1 MSYFTNFPFVNYVF
15 GNQPGPTVFQNMGV
29 YVDLLD
35 IAKDD
40 AAFYTYYDIQ
50 NGDRPDQVSQKLY
63 GRSDLHWTFAIMNDD
78 IKIQGWPLSYNDLL
92 QKAKDDYPN
101 VTITTRTD
109 VTSKF
114 KVGSILTGST
124 GQSKGKIIRKR
135 LDLGQI
141 IVERVSD
148 DYQIT
153 QTTDVKGYIKLELPS
168 VYYRFTELADWII
181 TKDGVAITAP
191 TIKSGGANHT
201 FIEYDFGKTNANTEY
216 VFNTKI
222 LNYAVNPSFLSGEQ
236 ITTTEEGILQSA
248 IVDSSSLEYLATHHY
263 EDANEK
269 YVDINP
275 NAPFVQRISVELEL
289 DGATDANV
297 NNAVVKSIS
306 ASTTLDYATNITLT
320 DIQRNIDQGFYT
332 ITGSIL
338 KATVDAYN
346 DVINIDIT
354 KTLDGLT
361 GIGGATDN
369 DFDNNFPSGTSLTE
383 LNSEL
388 RTELK
393 AAVGVA
399 DTNSNSKYTVTVHM
413 FFLIDNQLN
422 IVLAQENAFGTVY
435 EYKVGGV
442 DTFKVA
448 YTENEVT
455 TVSSPAPTTQAEAW
469 TDAATQLESYI
480 QQNLSTF
487 NPALLNQV
495 TYFDRYE
502 RSNNALKSIRVLKP
516 SIADEL
522 VKAFNDILVESQDFG
537 DQVEQNTTVQ
547 GGSGISAVTAS
558 SQPVTTLAGQTVTSS
573 SAAAVSSATSGSSS
587 SSGGGYY

>member
-15 GNQPGPTVFQNMGV
+15 GNQPGPTIFQNMGV

-168 VYYRFTELADWII
+168 VYYRFTELSDWII

-222 LNYAVNPSFLSGEQ
+222 LNYAVTPSFLSGEQ
-236 ITTTEEGILQSA
+236 ITTTEEGVLQSA

-275 NAPFVQRISVELEL
+275 NAPFVQRATIEIALAGETAEAISGSLV
-289 DGATDANV
+289 TDID
-297 NNAVVKSIS
+297 IS
-306 ASTTLDYATNITLT
+306 STADYNTNINLT
-320 DIQRNIDQGFYT
+320 NVQRSIDQGFYQL
-332 ITGSIL
+332 TGSIL
-338 KATVDAYN
+338 TLGVAATQDVANTDTPTTLASLIGIFTTSFPSDVDLTTFNTQLFAELATAYVLADKTNSIATVKLH
-346 DVINIDIT
+346 V
-354 KTLDGLT
+354 
-361 GIGGATDN
+361 
-369 DFDNNFPSGTSLTE
+369 
-383 LNSEL
+383 
-388 RTELK
+388 
-393 AAVGVA
+393 
-399 DTNSNSKYTVTVHM
+399 
-413 FFLIDNQLN
+413 FFTIDNQLN

-442 DTFKVA
+442 DTFKVT

-455 TVSSPAPTTQAEAW
+455 TVSSPAPTAQADAW

-547 GGSGISAVTAS
+547 GGSGISVVTAS

>member
-222 LNYAVNPSFLSGEQ
+222 LNYAVTPSFLSGEQ
-236 ITTTEEGILQSA
+236 ITTTEEGVLQSA

-275 NAPFVQRISVELEL
+275 NAPFVQRATIEIALA
-289 DGATDANV
+289 GATQEAIAGSLVTDID
-297 NNAVVKSIS
+297 IS
-306 ASTTLDYATNITLT
+306 STADYNTNIDLT
-320 DIQRNIDQGFYT
+320 NVQRNIDQGFYQL
-332 ITGSIL
+332 TGSIL
-338 KATVDAYN
+338 TLGVAATQDVANTNTTTTLTSLIGIFTTSFPSDVDLTTFNTQLFTELGTAYGLADKTNSIATVKLH
-346 DVINIDIT
+346 V
-354 KTLDGLT
+354 
-361 GIGGATDN
+361 
-369 DFDNNFPSGTSLTE
+369 
-383 LNSEL
+383 
-388 RTELK
+388 
-393 AAVGVA
+393 
-399 DTNSNSKYTVTVHM
+399 
-413 FFLIDNQLN
+413 FFTIDNQLN

-442 DTFKVA
+442 DTFKVT

>member
-1 MSYFTNFPFVNYVF
+1 
-15 GNQPGPTVFQNMGV
+15 MGV

-168 VYYRFTELADWII
+168 VYYRFTELSDWII

-222 LNYAVNPSFLSGEQ
+222 LNYAVTPSFLSGEQ
-236 ITTTEEGILQSA
+236 ITTTEEGVLQSA

-275 NAPFVQRISVELEL
+275 NAPFVQRATIEIALEGDSAEEITRSLVTDIDIS
-289 DGATDANV
+289 
-297 NNAVVKSIS
+297 
-306 ASTTLDYATNITLT
+306 STADYNTNINLT
-320 DIQRNIDQGFYT
+320 NVQRSIDQGFYQL
-332 ITGSIL
+332 TGSIL
-338 KATVDAYN
+338 TLGVAATQDVANTDTPTTLASLIGIFTTSFPSDVDLTTFNTQLFAELATAYVLADKTNSIATVKLH
-346 DVINIDIT
+346 V
-354 KTLDGLT
+354 
-361 GIGGATDN
+361 
-369 DFDNNFPSGTSLTE
+369 
-383 LNSEL
+383 
-388 RTELK
+388 
-393 AAVGVA
+393 
-399 DTNSNSKYTVTVHM
+399 
-413 FFLIDNQLN
+413 FFTIDNQLN

-442 DTFKVA
+442 DTFKVT

-455 TVSSPAPTTQAEAW
+455 TVSSPAPTTQADAW

-547 GGSGISAVTAS
+547 GGSGISVVTAS

>member
-168 VYYRFTELADWII
+168 VYYRFTELSDWII

-222 LNYAVNPSFLSGEQ
+222 LNYAVTPSFLSGEQ
-236 ITTTEEGILQSA
+236 ITTTEEGVLQSA

-275 NAPFVQRISVELEL
+275 NAPFVQRATIEIALEGDSAEEITRSLVTDIDIS
-289 DGATDANV
+289 
-297 NNAVVKSIS
+297 
-306 ASTTLDYATNITLT
+306 STADYNTNINLT
-320 DIQRNIDQGFYT
+320 NVQRSIDQGFYQL
-332 ITGSIL
+332 TGSIL
-338 KATVDAYN
+338 TLGVAATQDVANTDTPTTLASLIGIFTTSFPSDVDLTTFNTQLFAELATAYVLADKTNSIATVKLH
-346 DVINIDIT
+346 V
-354 KTLDGLT
+354 
-361 GIGGATDN
+361 
-369 DFDNNFPSGTSLTE
+369 
-383 LNSEL
+383 
-388 RTELK
+388 
-393 AAVGVA
+393 
-399 DTNSNSKYTVTVHM
+399 
-413 FFLIDNQLN
+413 FFTIDNQLN

-442 DTFKVA
+442 DTFKVT

-455 TVSSPAPTTQAEAW
+455 TVSSPAPTTQADAW

>member
-15 GNQPGPTVFQNMGV
+15 GNQPGPTIFQNMGV

-168 VYYRFTELADWII
+168 VYYRFTELSDWII

-222 LNYAVNPSFLSGEQ
+222 LNYAVTPSFLSGEQ
-236 ITTTEEGILQSA
+236 ITTTEEGVLQSA

-275 NAPFVQRISVELEL
+275 NAPFVQRATIEIALA
-289 DGATDANV
+289 GATAE
-297 NNAVVKSIS
+297 AIS
-306 ASTTLDYATNITLT
+306 GSLVTDIDISSTADYNTNINLT
-320 DIQRNIDQGFYT
+320 NVQRSIDQGFYQL
-332 ITGSIL
+332 TGSIL
-338 KATVDAYN
+338 TLGVAATQDVANTDTPTTLASLIGIFTTSFPSDVDLTTFNTQLFAELATAYVLADKTNSIATVKLH
-346 DVINIDIT
+346 V
-354 KTLDGLT
+354 
-361 GIGGATDN
+361 
-369 DFDNNFPSGTSLTE
+369 
-383 LNSEL
+383 
-388 RTELK
+388 
-393 AAVGVA
+393 
-399 DTNSNSKYTVTVHM
+399 
-413 FFLIDNQLN
+413 FFTIDNQLN

-442 DTFKVA
+442 DTFKVT

-455 TVSSPAPTTQAEAW
+455 TVSSPAPTTQADAW

-547 GGSGISAVTAS
+547 GGSGISVVTAS

>member
-236 ITTTEEGILQSA
+236 ITTTEEGVLQSA

-275 NAPFVQRISVELEL
+275 NAPFVQRATIEIALA
-289 DGATDANV
+289 GATQEAIAGSLVTDID
-297 NNAVVKSIS
+297 IS
-306 ASTTLDYATNITLT
+306 STADYNTNIDLT
-320 DIQRNIDQGFYT
+320 NVQRNIDQGFYQL
-332 ITGSIL
+332 TGSIL
-338 KATVDAYN
+338 TLGVAATQDVANTNTTTTLTSLIGIFTTSFPSDVDLTTFNTQLFTELGTAYGLADKTNSIATVKLH
-346 DVINIDIT
+346 V
-354 KTLDGLT
+354 
-361 GIGGATDN
+361 
-369 DFDNNFPSGTSLTE
+369 
-383 LNSEL
+383 
-388 RTELK
+388 
-393 AAVGVA
+393 
-399 DTNSNSKYTVTVHM
+399 
-413 FFLIDNQLN
+413 FFTIDNQLN

-522 VKAFNDILVESQDFG
+522 VKAFNDILVESGLWRSSRTKYYSSRRQWHLCCNSIISTCDNFG
-537 DQVEQNTTVQ
+537 RAN
-547 GGSGISAVTAS
+547 SNI
-558 SQPVTTLAGQTVTSS
+558 
-573 SAAAVSSATSGSSS
+573 
-587 SSGGGYY
+587 

>member
-15 GNQPGPTVFQNMGV
+15 GNQPGPTIFQNMGV

-63 GRSDLHWTFAIMNDD
+63 GRSDLHWTFAIMNDN

-168 VYYRFTELADWII
+168 VYYRFTELSDWII

-222 LNYAVNPSFLSGEQ
+222 LNYAVTPSFLSGEQ
-236 ITTTEEGILQSA
+236 ITTTEEGVLQSA

-275 NAPFVQRISVELEL
+275 NAPFVQRATIEIALAGDSEEAISGSPV
-289 DGATDANV
+289 TDID
-297 NNAVVKSIS
+297 IS
-306 ASTTLDYATNITLT
+306 STADYNTNINLT
-320 DIQRNIDQGFYT
+320 NVQRSIDQGFYQL
-332 ITGSIL
+332 TGSIL
-338 KATVDAYN
+338 TLGVAATQDVANTDTPTTLASLIGIFTTSFPSDVDLTTFNTQLFAELATAYVLADKTNSIATVKLH
-346 DVINIDIT
+346 V
-354 KTLDGLT
+354 
-361 GIGGATDN
+361 
-369 DFDNNFPSGTSLTE
+369 
-383 LNSEL
+383 
-388 RTELK
+388 
-393 AAVGVA
+393 
-399 DTNSNSKYTVTVHM
+399 
-413 FFLIDNQLN
+413 FFTIDNQLN

-442 DTFKVA
+442 DTFKVT

-455 TVSSPAPTTQAEAW
+455 TVSSPAPTTQADAW

-547 GGSGISAVTAS
+547 SGNGISAVTAS

>member
-15 GNQPGPTVFQNMGV
+15 GNQPGPTIFQNMGV

-222 LNYAVNPSFLSGEQ
+222 LNYAVTPSFLSGEQ
-236 ITTTEEGILQSA
+236 ITTTEEGVLQSA

-275 NAPFVQRISVELEL
+275 NAPFVQRATIEIALA
-289 DGATDANV
+289 GATQEAIAGSLVTDID
-297 NNAVVKSIS
+297 IS
-306 ASTTLDYATNITLT
+306 STADYNTNIDLT
-320 DIQRNIDQGFYT
+320 NVQRNIDQGFYQL
-332 ITGSIL
+332 TGSIL
-338 KATVDAYN
+338 TLGVAATQDVANTNTTTTLTSLIGIFTTSFPSDVDLTTFNTQLFTELGTAYGLADKTNSIATVKLH
-346 DVINIDIT
+346 V
-354 KTLDGLT
+354 
-361 GIGGATDN
+361 
-369 DFDNNFPSGTSLTE
+369 
-383 LNSEL
+383 
-388 RTELK
+388 
-393 AAVGVA
+393 
-399 DTNSNSKYTVTVHM
+399 
-413 FFLIDNQLN
+413 FFTIDNQLN

>member
-15 GNQPGPTVFQNMGV
+15 GNQPGPTIFQNMGV

-222 LNYAVNPSFLSGEQ
+222 LNYAVTPSFLSGEQ
-236 ITTTEEGILQSA
+236 ITTTEEGVLQSA

-275 NAPFVQRISVELEL
+275 NAPFVQRATIEIALAGETAEAISGSLV
-289 DGATDANV
+289 TDID
-297 NNAVVKSIS
+297 IS
-306 ASTTLDYATNITLT
+306 STADYNTNINLT
-320 DIQRNIDQGFYT
+320 NVQRSIDQGFYQL
-332 ITGSIL
+332 TGSIL
-338 KATVDAYN
+338 TLGVAATQDVANTDTTTTLTSLIGIFTTSFPSDVDLTTFNTQLFAELATAYVLADKTNSIATVKLH
-346 DVINIDIT
+346 V
-354 KTLDGLT
+354 
-361 GIGGATDN
+361 
-369 DFDNNFPSGTSLTE
+369 
-383 LNSEL
+383 
-388 RTELK
+388 
-393 AAVGVA
+393 
-399 DTNSNSKYTVTVHM
+399 
-413 FFLIDNQLN
+413 FFTIDNQLN

-442 DTFKVA
+442 DTFKVT

-455 TVSSPAPTTQAEAW
+455 TVSSPAPTAQADAW

-547 GGSGISAVTAS
+547 SGSGISAVTAS

>member
-15 GNQPGPTVFQNMGV
+15 GTQSGPTIFQNMGV

-35 IAKDD
+35 IAKDN

-168 VYYRFTELADWII
+168 VYYRFTELSDWII

-222 LNYAVNPSFLSGEQ
+222 LNYAVTPSFLSGEQ
-236 ITTTEEGILQSA
+236 ITTTEEGVLQSA

-275 NAPFVQRISVELEL
+275 NAPFVQRATIEIALAGDSEEAISGSPV
-289 DGATDANV
+289 TDID
-297 NNAVVKSIS
+297 IS
-306 ASTTLDYATNITLT
+306 STADYNTNINLT
-320 DIQRNIDQGFYT
+320 NVQRSIDQGFYQL
-332 ITGSIL
+332 TGSIL
-338 KATVDAYN
+338 TLGVAATQDVANTDTPTTLASLIGIFTTSFPSDVDLTTFNTQLFAELATAYVLADKTNSIATVKLH
-346 DVINIDIT
+346 V
-354 KTLDGLT
+354 
-361 GIGGATDN
+361 
-369 DFDNNFPSGTSLTE
+369 
-383 LNSEL
+383 
-388 RTELK
+388 
-393 AAVGVA
+393 
-399 DTNSNSKYTVTVHM
+399 
-413 FFLIDNQLN
+413 FFTIDNQLN

-442 DTFKVA
+442 DTFKVT

-455 TVSSPAPTTQAEAW
+455 TVSSPAPTTQADAW